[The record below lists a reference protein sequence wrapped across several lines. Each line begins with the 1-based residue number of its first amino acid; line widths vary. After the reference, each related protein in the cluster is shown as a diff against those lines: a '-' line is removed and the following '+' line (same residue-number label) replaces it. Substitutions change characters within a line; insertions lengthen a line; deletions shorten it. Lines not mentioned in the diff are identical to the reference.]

1 MRSLMSAASE
11 LPLFHVVG
19 FTGHRQLADPAG
31 VAAAITTIIADLQHE
46 APGDWIAQSSV
57 AEGAD
62 LLFVQTALGLNL
74 GWEAVLPLPLA
85 DFARDFTPERWA
97 EIRQLLNRAE
107 HLEVAAEPG
116 SRDEAYLTGGFE
128 IVNNCDVLLAVWDGQ
143 PARGKGGTADVVAYA
158 RAMGRPVV
166 ILNPG
171 SKTVRRENFE
181 ELRLHDANLKFL
193 NGVPGGATDT
203 DGSAR
208 ARVAAFQRK
217 VDETATHSSPHF
229 RRLIALTLTLHVSA
243 TALATASISFGWHW
257 AALPWGKLLCLI
269 GALAVAMF
277 VRFQHTQHNWTR
289 CRLAAEITRSA
300 LAIWGLPRA
309 TRLFADFDWSG
320 LEPLRRSLDVLH
332 RRAAR
337 EAPPDFD
344 TFKQDYLAG
353 RIDDQRAYFARQ
365 EAKAIPLLARLRGGF
380 FVCAVA
386 AIVFTAGY
394 ALNESFG
401 WPELPRAL
409 EELFF
414 YFSPIML
421 PVLAAAFISLISIND
436 LHRRVARYREMCIR
450 LETVRRQIE
459 HSQTWAGLERAIAKA
474 ERVLLQEVFE
484 WHSITSF
491 TESH

>member
-1 MRSLMSAASE
+1 MSAPSE

-19 FTGHRQLADPAG
+19 FTGHRQLTDPAG
-31 VAAAITTIIADLQHE
+31 VAAAITTILGDLQRE
-46 APGDWIAQSSV
+46 APGEWIAQSSA

-62 LLFVQTALGLNL
+62 LLFVQTALELKL
-74 GWEAVLPLPLA
+74 GWEAVLPLPLV

-97 EIRQLLNRAE
+97 EVHELLKRAE

-128 IVNNCDVLLAVWDGQ
+128 IVNNSDVLLAVWDGQ

-158 RAMGRPVV
+158 RAMGHPIV
-166 ILNPG
+166 ILNPE
-171 SKTVRRENFE
+171 SKTVRRENFA

-193 NGVPGGATDT
+193 NAVPGGGGAAAAVT
-203 DGSAR
+203 SR

-217 VDETATHSSPHF
+217 VDDAATHSSPHF
-229 RRLIALTLTLHVSA
+229 RRLIALTLTLHVTA
-243 TALATASISFGWHW
+243 TALATASLAFDWHW
-257 AALPWGKLLCLI
+257 SALPWGKLLCLL
-269 GALAVAMF
+269 GALGVAMM
-277 VRFQHTQHNWTR
+277 VRFQRTQHNWTR

-344 TFKQDYLAG
+344 TFKQEYLAG

-365 EAKAIPLLARLRGGF
+365 EAKAIPLLGRLRAGF
-380 FVCAVA
+380 LACSIA
-386 AIVFTAGY
+386 AIVFTLGY
-394 ALNESFG
+394 ALNETLG
-401 WPELPRAL
+401 WPELPHAL
-409 EELFF
+409 VEACFH
-414 YFSPIML
+414 FSPIIL

-474 ERVLLQEVFE
+474 ERGLLQEVFE

>member
-1 MRSLMSAASE
+1 MPTLPAQAGQ

-31 VAAAITTIIADLQHE
+31 TATAVTAILEELRRESPGEWIALSSAAA
-46 APGDWIAQSSV
+46 
-57 AEGAD
+57 GAD
-62 LLFVQTALGLNL
+62 LVFVRTALDLGL
-74 GWEAVLPLPLA
+74 GWEALLPLPLVDFER
-85 DFARDFTPERWA
+85 DFAPEAWPEVKA
-97 EIRQLLNRAE
+97 LLAHAE
-107 HLEVAAEPG
+107 HIEVSAEPG

-128 IVNNCDVLLAVWDGQ
+128 IVNNCDVLLAVWDGL

-166 ILNPG
+166 IINPD
-171 SKTVRRENFE
+171 SKAVRRENFE
-181 ELRLHDANLKFL
+181 ELRLHDANLRFL
-193 NGVPGGATDT
+193 NSVPGGANPASESSLD
-203 DGSAR
+203 
-208 ARVAAFQRK
+208 RVAAFQRK
-217 VDETATHSSPHF
+217 VDDAATHSSPHF
-229 RRLIALTLTLHVSA
+229 RRLIALTLGLHVTA
-243 TALATASISFGWHW
+243 TALATAALAFGWHW
-257 AALPWGKLLCLI
+257 SLLPWGKLLCLL
-269 GALAVAMF
+269 GALGVAYV
-277 VRFQHTQHNWTR
+277 VRHRRTQHNWTR

-337 EAPPDFD
+337 EARPDFD
-344 TFKQDYLAG
+344 TFKQNYLAG
-353 RIDDQRAYFARQ
+353 RIDDQMAYFTRQ
-365 EAKAIPLLARLRGGF
+365 EKKAIPLLARLRFG
-380 FVCAVA
+380 
-386 AIVFTAGY
+386 FTASSVLAILFTIGY
-394 ALNESFG
+394 ALEGTLHFEVPPFVEEFFFHFG
-401 WPELPRAL
+401 
-409 EELFF
+409 
-414 YFSPIML
+414 PIIL
-421 PVLAAAFISLISIND
+421 PVFAAAFISLISIND

-450 LETVRRQIE
+450 LGTVRKEIA